1 MGNNMERQDYYNI
14 LLAIDLA
21 IDSVEDDPSNYQKG
35 ERENILEDFE
45 LLKKKIYKE
54 MDDASVRS

>member
-1 MGNNMERQDYYNI
+1 MEQQDYYNM

-35 ERENILEDFE
+35 ERENILEDFK

-54 MDDASVRS
+54 MDDASVQG

>member
-1 MGNNMERQDYYNI
+1 MLEHQDYNNI

-45 LLKKKIYKE
+45 LLKKKIYRE
-54 MDDASVRS
+54 MNNG

>member
-1 MGNNMERQDYYNI
+1 MEQQDYYNI

-35 ERENILEDFE
+35 ERENILEDFK

-54 MDDASVRS
+54 MDDASVQS